1 MANQK
6 IRDELRRRGI
16 RFWQLA
22 DAWGCSEPTVYRRLR
37 HELPPE
43 TYILYKVNADRDDNA
58 SVDYVESAQ
67 TLIELSGMTNAQRGK
82 AWQEKNSTTNAA
94 KNPFTGALADAGV
107 SPRTAV
113 KVLDK
118 YRTLDNADGKAKD
131 KTAEFQQYLHELGFD
146 AAQMAAARDTFSFY
160 TSVPAKWK

>member
-43 TYILYKVNADRDDNA
+43 QRAEVMSLLRQISRADPSEDDT
-58 SVDYVESAQ
+58 VDKLSEKIAALQSYVE
-67 TLIELSGMTNAQRGK
+67 ILSR
-82 AWQEKNSTTNAA
+82 
-94 KNPFTGALADAGV
+94 ALREHGIDPDRAI
-107 SPRTAV
+107 
-113 KVLDK
+113 
-118 YRTLDNADGKAKD
+118 
-131 KTAEFQQYLHELGFD
+131 FD
-146 AAQMAAARDTFSFY
+146 AKRNPNNYDDR
-160 TSVPAKWK
+160 P